1 MKDSI
6 FDIQRFDDETATW
19 ATIQTAGESTAIG
32 VDTTIVSGTDSDDV
46 ITTATIESDT
56 TARQIN
62 GNGGNDNISNVLS
75 FVSVIAGD
83 GNDSIANTDNNAS
96 YINAGDG
103 NNSIT
108 NSLAYEIVTVNGAE
122 KLNNYY
128 SDTTIISGSGNDIV
142 NNVGGFNVSIATGDG
157 IDIVYSNHS
166 YYNTIDAGA
175 GNDMVEI
182 TKGHYQNVLLGDG
195 DDILLGET
203 ITGSWALGGYAT
215 VDGGAGDDILYTGY
229 TNNSSIIGGEG
240 NDTIVTSGIN
250 SFFDGGAGDDS
261 ISAADSLEGSSL
273 IGGDGNDTISVT
285 NSSQVFVDAGDG
297 DNFISSNFKYEIV
310 TIGGVETLANYY
322 SDTSIVAGAGNDTVS
337 VVGGFNVSIATD
349 DGDDYIF
356 SRHSYYNTIDAGAGN
371 DTIDITE
378 GDHQY
383 IIGGDG
389 DDSIFG
395 EKINGEWVM
404 GDYATIDAGADND
417 YIGANDSSY
426 SSISGGA
433 GSDTIISSGS
443 NVTID
448 GGAGDDVIELSAK
461 NSTVTGGEGNDSIS
475 VTESVTGATIT
486 GGAGTDTI
494 NNSGKGNVFV
504 YNSGDGTDIVIG
516 LTASDTLIVEGT
528 TYSTVVSESGE
539 DLHIIAGEGTV
550 YLQGAA
556 EVPPVILGTLQT
568 AEGNLVITNAT
579 ADTLINGSSG
589 NDSITNSGAN
599 VTINGGA
606 GDDTLTSSADSTTF
620 VYNTGDGSDVISGFK
635 TGDSLIVDGELKE
648 VTGNGAIEVGTGSIT
663 IQDYTIYNSISNTTV
678 SGTSGADIIE
688 NTAARVTVNAN
699 AGDDTISNSAN
710 NVQIFGDDGNDYI
723 DGKGSSVTLSGGA
736 GDDTLE
742 YGKDA
747 ESFGSRVS
755 ISGGDGYDSIN
766 VYGGSGI
773 TINGGVGNDTV
784 TKSITE
790 TNAIVYQ
797 YDGTGGNDVIIG
809 LNASDT
815 LVIDDSI
822 RYTTVVSG
830 DDQIV
835 SIAGSESF
843 ITLKDAA
850 GITPN
855 FVGMYFYG
863 NKSGATV
870 DNPVAQIDGTEYFYA
885 AISDAVN
892 DADAGG
898 TVNVI
903 ANSTESAVISSS
915 KDVSLKFTESGLSV
929 YSVSGGNFTASTSTA
944 QFTVN
949 NGKSVTSGGNTLA
962 IRENATTTFNGYSIR
977 GGETSQT
984 FTLQDGAFATING
997 AAYSGNATATFS
1009 STGKASVTSGAIIS
1023 DTNLVASTTGIALA
1037 TGNYEI
1043 NGVQVTATSVI
1054 DAYSISNGV
1063 KFNLTSDT
1071 SVTYGEMNF
1080 TGSTIEIY
1088 SDSAVTLTNGAA
1100 VTNVPEGSS
1109 FTLSGKGTYKLN
1121 NKTIVSSATSLT
1133 VTNTAEGLT
1142 IGSNIFRVTG
1152 DDAYTLNVDAD
1163 GNISSAAGI
1172 DGGSTIISAG
1182 GASSILTSS
1191 TGNFTFE
1198 SEESEKT
1205 FAIGDDDSVTFS
1217 LTNSG
1222 VVQGIANLIGTA
1234 SGSFSDAVKINDN
1247 ALDLWITGDDA
1258 VTLTVDSLGA
1268 AVISGVSNGASV
1280 KSTGGALKV
1289 TTDEEGEFVFRQD
1302 IVQPFTVTG
1311 DSSVDFIIGEYKLA
1325 DGNATMQVEGINNF
1339 ENGYYAFNSDTEYHG
1354 FNIGE
1359 TIYGSDEMH
1368 IYFRHSDTANFV
1380 ISDSKIVH
1388 VSGVELSID
1397 NLVSDVTVQA
1407 TGAMTVNGANIDV
1420 TGDED
1425 YNVIVE
1431 SGTVKAVTNI
1441 SAGATVNVNNL
1452 NVTTDNDGEFKIGDT
1467 TFKVINEEG
1476 NASFETDGKGTV
1488 KNVNLNGD
1496 ISSSANNLTVNGA
1509 AIYTSNTDAT
1519 ISSVSSNILAINGL
1533 STDDTVS
1540 GDIDSAIISM
1550 PGSTESDTSRLTIN
1564 GIGYTLDNDTDGV
1577 IFDGYQSGA
1586 RVIDDLSGGASL
1598 RVGAAGTYSV
1608 NATPLEAR
1616 IGDIIVGTAEYSA
1629 YIYDPSKSPLN
1640 VGTME
1645 DDEIVSQAGITN
1657 SYVVDETNTMLGN
1670 VMLETG
1676 GTSLEGSM
1684 AIAIDN
1690 NGAITPQ
1697 LADFRAYTGSKRVT
1711 LAGGEQ
1717 NLMFNNEGKNVAV
1730 LAAASEGERNVT
1742 LGSGDDLAIVRE
1754 IESPVNITAGQG
1766 KDTVLTAGNDVW
1778 VNLTGGATK
1787 IMPNSGNVTINGYEA
1802 TTGAGIQADYT
1813 SIPRAVLT
1821 GNIGLGD
1828 GEISL
1833 GSSNV
1838 VLTGQTGNSSTV
1850 NFYNNLGEM
1859 QKVMYA
1865 HTSGATMN
1873 TSADKANWLLV
1884 GNYSLDKSNV
1894 SQIIGGSGN
1903 DSAFGGAGDFFNLG
1917 GGQNHI
1923 IIKSDDAYTAS
1934 STIVMSDA
1942 QGDTY
1947 VEGFKGGFAND
1958 SDRII
1963 GDFSKLDVSYK
1974 NGQLILKSV
1983 NSSLVLNNVASA
1995 ADLAESADLIADT
2008 NLVNDE
2014 NILAAITPV
2023 TYEQGEYNPSAQW
2036 SVASGQ
2042 LSVVSSQ
2049 WSEKNN

>member
-1 MKDSI
+1 MDNEKNSGLNGEILGAEDEALIISNDSDSTVITGTEYADSI
-6 FDIQRFDDETATW
+6 SNSGSFV
-19 ATIQTAGESTAIG
+19 TINALEGN
-32 VDTTIVSGTDSDDV
+32 D
-46 ITTATIESDT
+46 TIE
-56 TARQIN
+56 
-62 GNGGNDNISNVLS
+62 NI
-75 FVSVIAGD
+75 
-83 GNDSIANTDNNAS
+83 DNNAS
-96 YINAGDG
+96 YINAGEGD
-103 NNSIT
+103 NSIS
-108 NSLAYEIVTVNGAE
+108 NNLKYEIVTVNGAE
-122 KLNNYY
+122 SLANYY
-128 SDTTIISGSGNDIV
+128 SDTTIVAGSGNDIV
-142 NNVGGFNVSIATGDG
+142 SVVGGFNVSIATGDG
-157 IDIVYSNHS
+157 TDLIYSNHS
-166 YYNTIDAGA
+166 YYNTIDAGK
-175 GNDMVEI
+175 GDDIVEI
-182 TKGHYQNVLLGDG
+182 TKGHAQNILLGDG

-229 TNNSSIIGGEG
+229 TNNSSIVGGDGE
-240 NDTIVTSGIN
+240 DTIVTSGRN
-250 SFFDGGAGDDS
+250 SFFDGGTGDDS
-261 ISAADSLEGSSL
+261 IRAEDSLEGSSL
-273 IGGDGNDTISVT
+273 IGGEGNDTISVT

-297 DNFISSNFKYEIV
+297 DNFISGNFKYEIV
-310 TIGGVETLANYY
+310 TVGGAETLANYY

-349 DGDDYIF
+349 DGNDYIF

-404 GDYATIDAGADND
+404 GDYATIDAGAGND

-443 NVTID
+443 NVTVD
-448 GGAGDDVIELSAK
+448 AGADDDVIELSAK
-461 NSTVTGGEGNDSIS
+461 NSTVTGGEGNDSIG
-475 VTESVTGATIT
+475 VTESVTGSTIT
-486 GGAGTDTI
+486 GGAGNDTI

-504 YNSGDGTDIVIG
+504 YNSGDGTDIVMG

-556 EVPPVILGTLQT
+556 EVPPVIVGTLQT
-568 AEGNLVITNAT
+568 AEGNLVITTAT
-579 ADTLINGSSG
+579 ADTLVNGSSG

-599 VTINGGA
+599 VTIDGGA
-606 GDDTLTSSADSTTF
+606 GDDTLTSTADSTTF

-648 VTGNGAIEVGTGSIT
+648 VTGNGAIEVGTGSVT
-663 IQDYTIYNSISNTTV
+663 IQDYTIYNSTSNTTV

-710 NVQIFGDDGNDYI
+710 SVQIFGDDGNDYI
-723 DGKGSSVTLSGGA
+723 DGKGSYVTIGGGA
-736 GDDTLE
+736 GDDTVE
-742 YGKDA
+742 
-747 ESFGSRVS
+747 FNGSRAS

-790 TNAIVYQ
+790 SSAIVYQ

-830 DDQIV
+830 ADQIV
-835 SIAGSESF
+835 SIAGSENF

-850 GITPN
+850 GITPK
-855 FVGMYFYG
+855 FVGTYFYG

-903 ANSTESAVISSS
+903 ASSTESAVISSS
-915 KDVSLKFTESGLSV
+915 KDVSIKFTESGLSV
-929 YSVSGGNFTASTSTA
+929 SGVSGGNFTAATSTA

-962 IRENATTTFNGYSIR
+962 LRTNAATTFNGYTIR

-997 AAYSGNATATFS
+997 AAYSGNATATFGS
-1009 STGKASVTSGAIIS
+1009 AGKSSVTSGAVIS

-1063 KFNLTSDT
+1063 KFKLTSDT
-1071 SVTYGEMNF
+1071 SVTYSDMNF
-1080 TGSTIEIY
+1080 TGSTVEFT
-1088 SDSAVTLTNGAA
+1088 SSGAVTLTSGAA

-1109 FTLSGKGTYKLN
+1109 FTLGGKGTYKLN

-1133 VTNTAEGLT
+1133 VTNVENGLQ
-1142 IGSNIFRVTG
+1142 IGSNIFRVMG
-1152 DDAYTLNVDAD
+1152 DDAYTLNVDAE
-1163 GNISSAAGI
+1163 GNIVSAAGI

-1182 GASSILTSS
+1182 GADSILTSS
-1191 TGNFTFE
+1191 AGNFTFE
-1198 SEESEKT
+1198 SEDSEKT
-1205 FAIGDDDSVTFS
+1205 FAIGGDDSVTFS

-1289 TTDEEGEFVFRQD
+1289 TTDEEGEFVFRED
-1302 IVQPFTVTG
+1302 ILQPFTVTG
-1311 DSSVDFIIGEYKLA
+1311 DSSVDFIITEYKLA
-1325 DGNATMQVEGINNF
+1325 DGKSTMQVEGVNNF
-1339 ENGYYAFNSDTEYHG
+1339 ENGIYSFDSDTEYHG
-1354 FNIGE
+1354 INVGE
-1359 TIYGSDEMH
+1359 TIYSNDEMH

-1397 NLVSDVTVQA
+1397 NLVSEVTVQA

-1420 TGDED
+1420 KGDED
-1425 YNVIVE
+1425 FNVIVE
-1431 SGTVKAVTNI
+1431 SGTVKAVTDI
-1441 SAGATVNVNNL
+1441 SAGASVSVANV

-1467 TFKVINEEG
+1467 IFKVTNEEG
-1476 NASFETDGKGTV
+1476 NATFETDGKGAV

-1519 ISSVSSNILAINGL
+1519 ISSTGPNILAINGL

-1540 GDIDSAIISM
+1540 GDIDPAIISM

-1586 RVIDDLSGGASL
+1586 RVIYGLSGGASL

-1616 IGDIIVGTAEYSA
+1616 IGDVIIGTPEFAA
-1629 YIYDPSKSPLN
+1629 YIYDPAKALLN
-1640 VGTME
+1640 VSTMD
-1645 DDEIVSQAGITN
+1645 DDEIVSQAGIN
-1657 SYVVDETNTMLGN
+1657 SSYVVTETNTMLGN
-1670 VMLETG
+1670 VMVEDG

-1690 NGAITPQ
+1690 NGAITAQ
-1697 LADFRAYTGSKRVT
+1697 TADLRNYTGSKRIT

-1717 NLMFNNEGKNVAV
+1717 NLLFNNEGGNVAIV
-1730 LAAASEGERNVT
+1730 AQDSEGERNVT
-1742 LGSGDDLAIVRE
+1742 LGGGNDLAIVRE
-1754 IESPVNITAGQG
+1754 TDSPVNITAGAG

-1778 VNLTGGATK
+1778 VNLSGGATK
-1787 IMPNSGNVTINGYEA
+1787 ISPNSGNVTINGYDA
-1802 TTGAGIQADYT
+1802 ATGAGIQSDYT

-1821 GNIGLGD
+1821 GNIGLSD
-1828 GEISL
+1828 GKISL

-1838 VLTGQTGNSSTV
+1838 VLTGQTGDTSTV
-1850 NFYNNLGEM
+1850 NFYNNLGEL

-1865 HTSGATMN
+1865 HTSGATIN
-1873 TSADKANWLLV
+1873 TSEDKANWLLV

-1917 GGQNHI
+1917 GGINQI
-1923 IIKSDDAYTAS
+1923 IINSDNAYTSS
-1934 STIVMSDA
+1934 STIVMSNA
-1942 QGDTY
+1942 QGTTY
-1947 VEGFKGGFAND
+1947 VDGFKSGFSND

-1963 GDFSKLDVSYK
+1963 ADVSKLDVSYK
-1974 NGQLILKSV
+1974 NGQLTFKGA
-1983 NSSLVLNNVASA
+1983 NSSLVLNNVASS
-1995 ADLAESADLIADT
+1995 ADLAESSDLISDN

-2014 NILAAITPV
+2014 NVLAAITPV

-2036 SVASGQ
+2036 SIASGQ

-2049 WSEKNN
+2049 WTEKNNQN

>member
-1 MKDSI
+1 MNNEKNSGLNGEILGAEDDALIVANDSDSTLITGTQYADSI
-6 FDIQRFDDETATW
+6 SNSGSFV
-19 ATIQTAGESTAIG
+19 TINALEGN
-32 VDTTIVSGTDSDDV
+32 D
-46 ITTATIESDT
+46 TIE
-56 TARQIN
+56 
-62 GNGGNDNISNVLS
+62 NI
-75 FVSVIAGD
+75 
-83 GNDSIANTDNNAS
+83 DNNAS

-103 NNSIT
+103 DNYVS
-108 NSLAYEIVTVNGAE
+108 NSLTYKIVTVNGAE
-122 KLNNYY
+122 SLANYY
-128 SDTTIISGSGNDIV
+128 SDTTIVAGSGNDIV
-142 NNVGGFNVSIATGDG
+142 SVVGGYNVSIVTGDG
-157 IDIVYSNHS
+157 TDLIYSNHS
-166 YYNTIDAGA
+166 YYNTIDAGK
-175 GNDMVEI
+175 GDDIVEI
-182 TKGHYQNVLLGDG
+182 TKGHYQNIMLGDG

-229 TNNSSIIGGEG
+229 TNNSSIVGGEG
-240 NDTIVTSGIN
+240 NDTIVTSGRN

-261 ISAADSLEGSSL
+261 IRAEDSLEGSSL
-273 IGGDGNDTISVT
+273 IGGKGNDSISVT

-297 DNFISSNFKYEIV
+297 DNFISGNFKYEIV
-310 TIGGVETLANYY
+310 TVGSAETLANYY
-322 SDTSIVAGAGNDTVS
+322 SDTSIVAGSGNDTVS
-337 VVGGFNVSIATD
+337 VVGGFNISIATD
-349 DGDDYIF
+349 EGDDYIF

-383 IIGGDG
+383 VIGGDG

-404 GDYATIDAGADND
+404 GDYATIDAGAGND

-448 GGAGDDVIELSAK
+448 GGADDDVIELSAT
-461 NSTVTGGEGNDSIS
+461 NSTVTGGAGNDSIG
-475 VTESVTGATIT
+475 VTESVTGSTIT
-486 GGAGTDTI
+486 GGTGEDTI
-494 NNSGKGNVFV
+494 NNRGKGNVFV

-556 EVPPVILGTLQT
+556 EVPPVIFGTLKT

-579 ADTLINGSSG
+579 ADTLVNGSSG
-589 NDSITNSGAN
+589 NDSITNSGSN

-620 VYNTGDGSDVISGFK
+620 VYNTGDGADVIVGFK

-648 VTGNGAIEVGTGSIT
+648 VTGNGAIEVGTGSVT
-663 IQDYTIYNSISNTTV
+663 IQDYKIYNSTSNTTV
-678 SGTSGADIIE
+678 SGTSGDDIIE
-688 NTAARVTVNAN
+688 NTASRVTVNAN
-699 AGDDTISNSAN
+699 AGNDTVTNSAN
-710 NVQIFGDDGNDYI
+710 SVQIFGDDGNDYI
-723 DGKGSSVTLSGGA
+723 DGKGSYVTIGGGT
-736 GDDTLE
+736 GDDTVE
-742 YGKDA
+742 
-747 ESFGSRVS
+747 FNGSRAS

-790 TNAIVYQ
+790 TNAVVYR

-830 DDQIV
+830 DDKIV
-835 SIAGSESF
+835 SIAGSENF

-892 DADAGG
+892 DADNGG

-903 ANSTESAVISSS
+903 ASSTESAVISSS
-915 KDVSLKFTESGLSV
+915 KDVSIKFTESGLSV
-929 YSVSGGNFTASTSTA
+929 SSVSGGNFTAATSTA

-962 IRENATTTFNGYSIR
+962 LLTNAATTFNGYGIR
-977 GGETSQT
+977 GGESSQT

-997 AAYSGNATATFS
+997 AAYSGNATATFG
-1009 STGKASVTSGAIIS
+1009 STGKASVTSGAVIS
-1023 DTNLVASTTGIALA
+1023 DTNLVASAAGIALA

-1063 KFNLTSDT
+1063 KFKLTTDT
-1071 SVTYGEMNF
+1071 AVTYSAMNF
-1080 TGSTIEIY
+1080 TGSTVEFT
-1088 SDSAVTLTNGAA
+1088 SSGAVTLTNGAT

-1109 FTLSGKGTYKLN
+1109 FTLNGKGTFKLN

-1133 VTNTAEGLT
+1133 VTNVENGLQ
-1142 IGSNIFRVTG
+1142 IGSNIFRVMG

-1182 GASSILTSS
+1182 GADSILTSS
-1191 TGNFTFE
+1191 AGKFTFE
-1198 SEESEKT
+1198 NEENEKT
-1205 FAIGDDDSVTFS
+1205 FAIGGDDSVTFS
-1217 LTNSG
+1217 LTNNG

-1258 VTLTVDSLGA
+1258 VTLTVDSLGSA
-1268 AVISGVSNGASV
+1268 IINGVSNGASV
-1280 KSTGGALKV
+1280 KSTGGAFKV
-1289 TTDEEGEFVFRQD
+1289 TTDEEGEFVFRSDSDTQ
-1302 IVQPFTVTG
+1302 QAFTVTG
-1311 DSSVDFIIGEYKLA
+1311 DPSVDFIIKEYKDA
-1325 DGNATMQVEGINNF
+1325 NGNATMQVEGVNNF
-1339 ENGYYAFNSDTEYHG
+1339 ENGYYSFNSDTAYHG

-1359 TIYGSDEMH
+1359 TIYASEELEMA
-1368 IYFRHSDTANFV
+1368 FSDTATFV
-1380 ISDSKIVH
+1380 IADSKIVS
-1388 VSGVELSID
+1388 VGGID
-1397 NLVSDVTVQA
+1397 TLINNLQSDVTVHA
-1407 TGAMTVNGANIDV
+1407 TGAMTVNETNVDV

-1431 SGTVKAVTNI
+1431 SGTVKALANI
-1441 SAGATVNVNNL
+1441 SAGASVNVANM
-1452 NVTTDNDGEFKIGDT
+1452 NVTTDNDGEFKIGET
-1467 TFKVINEEG
+1467 AFKVTNEEG
-1476 NASFETDGKGTV
+1476 NATFETDGKGAV
-1488 KNVNLNGD
+1488 KNVNLNGT

-1509 AIYTSNTDAT
+1509 AVYTSDTDAT
-1519 ISSVSSNILAINGL
+1519 ISSAGSNITLIDGLA
-1533 STDDTVS
+1533 TDDTVS
-1540 GDIDSAIISM
+1540 GDIDSAMVIM

-1564 GIGYTLDNDTDGV
+1564 GIGYTLENDTDGV
-1577 IFDGYQSGA
+1577 IFNGYNSNA
-1586 RVIDDLSGGASL
+1586 RVILGLSGGASIK
-1598 RVGAAGTYSV
+1598 VGAAGKYLV
-1608 NATPLEAR
+1608 NATPLEAK
-1616 IGDIIVGTAEYSA
+1616 IGDVIIGTPEFAA
-1629 YIYDPSKSPLN
+1629 YIYDPDKALLN
-1640 VGTME
+1640 VSTMD
-1645 DDEIVSQAGITN
+1645 DDEIVSQAGIKS
-1657 SYVVDETNTMLGN
+1657 SYVVTETNTMLGN
-1670 VMLETG
+1670 VMVEDG

-1690 NGAITPQ
+1690 NGAITAQ
-1697 LADFRAYTGSKRVT
+1697 TADLRNYTGNKRIT

-1717 NLMFNNEGKNVAV
+1717 NLLFNNEGGNVAIV
-1730 LAAASEGERNVT
+1730 AEDSEGERNVT
-1742 LGSGDDLAIVRE
+1742 LGGGNDLAVVRATD
-1754 IESPVNITAGQG
+1754 SPVNITAGAG

-1778 VNLTGGATK
+1778 VNLSGGATK
-1787 IMPNSGNVTINGYEA
+1787 ISPNSGNVTINGYNA
-1802 TTGAGIQADYT
+1802 TTGSGIQSDYT
-1813 SIPRAVLT
+1813 SIPRAVLM
-1821 GNIGLGD
+1821 GNIGFGD
-1828 GEISL
+1828 SEISL
-1833 GSSNV
+1833 GSSNI
-1838 VLTGQTGNSSTV
+1838 VLTGQTGNTSTV
-1850 NFYNNLGEM
+1850 NIYNNLGEL

-1865 HTSGATMN
+1865 HSNGATIN
-1873 TSADKANWLLV
+1873 TSEDKANWLLV
-1884 GNYSLDKSNV
+1884 GNYSLNKSDV
-1894 SQIIGGSGN
+1894 SQIIGGNGN

-1917 GGQNHI
+1917 GGINQIVIN
-1923 IIKSDDAYTAS
+1923 SDNAYTSS
-1934 STIVMSDA
+1934 STIVMSNA
-1942 QGDTY
+1942 QGTTY
-1947 VEGFKGGFAND
+1947 VDGFKSGFSND

-1963 GDFSKLDVSYK
+1963 ADVSKLDVSYK
-1974 NGQLILKSV
+1974 NGQLTFKGA
-1983 NSSLVLNNVASA
+1983 NSSLVLNNVASS
-1995 ADLAESADLIADT
+1995 ADLAESSDLISDN
-2008 NLVNDE
+2008 NLMKEE
-2014 NILAAITPV
+2014 NILSAITPV

-2036 SVASGQ
+2036 SIASGQ

-2049 WSEKNN
+2049 WTEKNNQN